1 MSKQTILVTGGAGY
15 IGSHAVHLMV
25 KKGFEVIVVDNLV
38 YGHEDAIIDDGVV
51 LYIGNLS
58 DTELLDRI
66 FSKHK
71 IEAVLHF
78 AAYALVGE
86 SVIEPSKYYQ
96 NNLAAPLVLLD
107 TMRKHGCST
116 FIFSSTCAT
125 YGNPQYMPM
134 DEKHPQAP
142 INPYGTSKLMLEMV
156 LKDYAKAYNV
166 QYVILRYFN
175 ASGASSDGLIG
186 EDHTP
191 ESHLIPL
198 ILKAIKG
205 ERKAITVFGTD
216 YDTPDGTCVR
226 DYIHIEDLA
235 EAHVLAYEY
244 LKKGGAS
251 DVFNLGTGKGYSVK
265 EVIDIAEKVSGKKV
279 PVEIGERRE
288 GDPPF
293 LVANAMKA
301 NTTLGWTPK
310 YIDLTET
317 IRTAWAWENGPNNGR
332 FKA

>member
-15 IGSHAVHLMV
+15 IGSHTVHLMV
-25 KKGFEVIVVDNLV
+25 QKGFDVVVVDNLV
-38 YGHEDAIIDDGVV
+38 YGHEDAIIDKGVAF
-51 LYIGNLS
+51 YIGNLADS
-58 DTELLDRI
+58 ELLNRI

-71 IEAVLHF
+71 IAAVLHF

-86 SVIEPSKYYQ
+86 SVVEPNKYYQ

-107 TMRKHGCST
+107 AMRKHGCDT

-134 DEKHPQAP
+134 DEKHPQVP

-156 LKDYAKAYNV
+156 LKDYAKAYALK
-166 QYVILRYFN
+166 YVILRYFN
-175 ASGASSDGLIG
+175 ASGCSSNGLIG

-198 ILKAIKG
+198 VLKAIKG
-205 ERKAITVFGTD
+205 ERSAITVFGTD

-235 EAHVLAYEY
+235 EAHALAFEY
-244 LKKGGAS
+244 LKAGGAS

-279 PVEIGERRE
+279 PVLFGERRA

-293 LVANAMKA
+293 LVANAAKA
-301 NTTLGWTPK
+301 NSVLGWIPK
-310 YIDLTET
+310 YNDLKET
-317 IRTAWAWENGPNNGR
+317 IRTAWAWESGPKNGR
-332 FKA
+332 FTA